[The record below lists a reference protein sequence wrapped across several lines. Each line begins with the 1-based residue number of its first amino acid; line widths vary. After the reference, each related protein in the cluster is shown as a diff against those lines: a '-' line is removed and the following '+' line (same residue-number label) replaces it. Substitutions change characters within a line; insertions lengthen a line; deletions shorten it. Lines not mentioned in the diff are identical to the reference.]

1 MFVFYGLVLLLLSF
15 QAVAWEDD
23 AVLSLISQVT
33 PLIKAQ
39 KNVSTTFTKP
49 DSLTWALRNTS
60 ISGRLGFGGT
70 DFRDDPYRVFSGLQI
85 NIPLSSIKED
95 REQAMKLVSEV
106 KAMDSIN
113 GKVIADIVKMR
124 TLESELVAS

>member
-1 MFVFYGLVLLLLSF
+1 L
-15 QAVAWEDD
+15 
-23 AVLSLISQVT
+23 
-33 PLIKAQ
+33 
-39 KNVSTTFTKP
+39 
-49 DSLTWALRNTS
+49 ALRNTS